1 MKVALG
7 IILAA
12 ALASAA
18 GAQAPAQQDPNRP
31 KGQMP
36 TLGRPTQETDKV
48 PVFDFDYFVG
58 KWTFE
63 WEVPEGPLGPGG
75 TIKGTTTYRKI
86 DDTFYEA
93 DTDATGPTG
102 SYVDDE
108 GTVPW

>member
-63 WEVPEGPLGPGG
+63 WEVPEGPLGPQGVQG
-75 TIKGTTTYRKI
+75 MNGLPGSKGEKGERGIDGLRATIA
-86 DDTFYEA
+86 A
-93 DTDATGPTG
+93 DA
-102 SYVDDE
+102 V
-108 GTVPW
+108 